1 MLSLRIESVLEGL
14 GHFANPDHA
23 IVVSVHI
30 LGQIVYLWLSQA
42 VELVDALL
50 EATQSNLTFACG
62 SVTKHRL
69 DSPAISLKL
78 LVDDF
83 NGRLGRRSLVLPDV
97 LLVDELSELMLFDL
111 RSPEFGSEEL
121 VHRLDFILVH
131 LKLQQ
136 VLQCP
141 LQLLGR
147 HHLIFVLI
155 IFSKQVVGVLALPLQ
170 ACHQGLDDVLDA
182 SLEHLLLLI
191 VPEPIEELLLWN

>member
-1 MLSLRIESVLEGL
+1 MR
-14 GHFANPDHA
+14 
-23 IVVSVHI
+23 
-30 LGQIVYLWLSQA
+30 LSQA

-50 EATQSNLTFACG
+50 EATQTDLAFACG

-83 NGRLGRRSLVLPDV
+83 NSRLGRTGFVLPDV

-111 RSPEFGSEEL
+111 GSPEFGSEEL

-131 LKLQQ
+131 LKLQH

-141 LQLLGR
+141 LQL
-147 HHLIFVLI
+147 
-155 IFSKQVVGVLALPLQ
+155 
-170 ACHQGLDDVLDA
+170 
-182 SLEHLLLLI
+182 
-191 VPEPIEELLLWN
+191 